1 MGCNTG
7 ERYPGSPALS
17 TRCLFDP
24 GDLYYSGPM
33 PMTAWNVT
41 DISNLLLEAG
51 RTALTYYEERSP
63 TLKNDRSIV
72 TEADKAIEQRLG
84 EYFDAPEQ
92 GVYMIGEET
101 NEERGEEY
109 VQQALSGTTWVVDPI
124 DGTSPY
130 THHLPSWGVSIGFM
144 QNRRITDGGIF
155 LPATGELAITDGD
168 RVLFAELGC
177 DPERWD
183 PSRLEPLTYEGLGN
197 PGRGIVSL
205 AQGVVK
211 RARFSGDYLVH
222 AVGSCVFS
230 VVGLLTAS
238 MIGYVASIKLWDI
251 AAGAAM
257 FRKLG
262 FVMKF
267 EDGVPF
273 DGEVDERGFLLASDD
288 PSRWKM
294 RTHLYVAV
302 DEATCD
308 DLIRSVNW

>member
-1 MGCNTG
+1 MGWNTS
-7 ERYPGSPALS
+7 ERYPVAAALS
-17 TRCLFDP
+17 TPR
-24 GDLYYSGPM
+24 DLYYSRPM

-41 DISNLLLEAG
+41 DIANLLLEAG
-51 RTALTYYEERSP
+51 RMALTYYEDRSP
-63 TLKNDRSIV
+63 TLKSDRSIV
-72 TEADKAIEQRLG
+72 TEADKAIERRLG

-92 GVYMIGEET
+92 GIYMIGEET

-109 VQQALSGTTWVVDPI
+109 VQQAMSGTTWVVDPI
-124 DGTSPY
+124 DGTAPY
-130 THHLPSWGVSIGFM
+130 THHLPSWGVSIGLM
-144 QNRRITDGGIF
+144 QDRRLTEGGIF

-168 RVLFAELGC
+168 RVLFGRLGC
-177 DPERWD
+177 DPAAWD
-183 PSRLEPLTYEGLGN
+183 PSHLEPLIYEALGN
-197 PGRGIVSL
+197 PGRGVVSL

-211 RARFSGDYLVH
+211 HARFSGDYLVH

-230 VVGLLTAS
+230 VIGLVTAS

-251 AAGAAM
+251 AAGVAM

-267 EDGVPF
+267 EDGERF
-273 DGEVDERGFLLASDD
+273 DGRVDERGFLLD
-288 PSRWKM
+288 PDEPARWKM

-308 DLIRSVNW
+308 DLIRSVAW